1 MRQYSVRIHMS
12 LGDVLRKIVQ
22 SEGYIDRT
30 RVYEGLVRE
39 SLIKSE
45 YLLRLAYI
53 NNRQPHYAQIY
64 FLTNIQ
70 IANRYRAC
78 VTTPGSLI
86 YFDMCDI
93 QRKYTL
99 RFKHKLDLFRRL
111 STMGV
116 ENRDNVSA
124 MLTNEI

>member
-1 MRQYSVRIHMS
+1 MS
-12 LGDVLRKIVQ
+12 LGDVLRKISR

-30 RVYEGLVRE
+30 QVYEGLVRE

-53 NNRQPHYAQIY
+53 NNRQPYYAQMY

-93 QRKYTL
+93 QRNYTL
-99 RFKHKLDLFRRL
+99 RFRNKLDLFHRL
-111 STMGV
+111 SEMDV
-116 ENRDNVSA
+116 ENRGNISA

>member
-1 MRQYSVRIHMS
+1 MS
-12 LGDVLRKIVQ
+12 LGDVLKKIVQ
-22 SEGYIDRT
+22 KEGYIDRT
-30 RVYEGLVRE
+30 QVYEGLVRE

-53 NNRQPHYAQIY
+53 NDRQPHYAQMY
-64 FLTNIQ
+64 FFTNIQ

-93 QRKYTL
+93 QQKYTL
-99 RFKHKLDLFRRL
+99 LFKQKLDLFHRL
-111 STMGV
+111 SEIDV
-116 ENRDNVSA
+116 EDRGNISA
-124 MLTNEI
+124 ILTNEV